1 MGTWPKLKYSD
12 KIYNL
17 QVLNL
22 VDGKEEFT
30 QESDPSIM
38 CKNSRGSDKEL
49 MKAPWEEG
57 VCKICGI
64 DKDDDSTLL
73 CDGCDA
79 EYHIYCLVPP
89 LSMIPEGNWYCPSC
103 VAHNK
108 SSTTAAGTG
117 SSSVVP
123 IMLHQQNRLLGDE
136 SNLPSLV
143 TSMTGKDY
151 WQLSPLEV

>member
-1 MGTWPKLKYSD
+1 M
-12 KIYNL
+12 
-17 QVLNL
+17 
-22 VDGKEEFT
+22 
-30 QESDPSIM
+30 QESDVSTMSI
-38 CKNSRGSDKEL
+38 SSIEFDKDL
-49 MKAPWEEG
+49 RKAPWEEG

-103 VAHNK
+103 VAQDKN
-108 SSTTAAGTG
+108 SSTAAGTG
-117 SSSVVP
+117 SLSAMPV
-123 IMLHQQNRLLGDE
+123 MLHQQNRLLGDE
-136 SNLPSLV
+136 ANLPSLV
-143 TSMTGKDY
+143 ASMSGKDY